1 MSTNDQPPSTTSF
14 LRQLLQVFL
23 TLSLVIGLV
32 APVIIFL
39 TSWHQIRIF
48 SERTAQEIAAVFA
61 GDVRYALLVASAE
74 DAQVVVSNILKFPE
88 VLSAEV
94 VNERGERLAVGNAR
108 DLAAARRTFAIAR
121 VVTAESIGAPS
132 ALDEGQRT
140 QVDLGRIRITVSLD
154 RAYRTCFDA
163 ALYAAVQIV
172 AVTLLL
178 SLALIRVSRKML
190 APLATLVQSLRSDAG
205 DASLPAVA
213 ACSPSE
219 VHFIY
224 RAIDA
229 MRRRIADDNQRL
241 VRYADGLETMV
252 AERTR
257 ALEETRDQA
266 ESANRA
272 KTLFLANVSHE
283 LRTPLQA
290 IILHARL
297 IGGGTGLDSARNSLS
312 TILSASSHLLELIEQ
327 LLDLSKAES
336 DHGLEL
342 SYSTFGIRDLVHE
355 AASTIRATL
364 APGNTLTV
372 HCCGDPAA
380 IVSDRTRLLQVMY
393 TLLRNADK
401 FTTNGRIT
409 LTLDVT
415 NDPDCVRLTI
425 TDDGIGIPQ
434 EQIDRIFEPF
444 FQGKSAQGT
453 VSRGIGIGLWVTK
466 TIVDALGG
474 RIDVSSTPGAGAAF
488 RVEIPRVPNLLAA
501 RAAPQSPDGEQ
512 KTVAAGRRS
521 SRGIRV
527 LFGEDEAV
535 IREAMSLFLRDA
547 GYVLDECADGVSV
560 LAMLQQDPR
569 GYDVVVLDPRMPGR
583 TGLEIL
589 TAMRDTL
596 HLGTP
601 VILLTGNDTAELQE
615 EAARCGAVL
624 IAKPV
629 QPERLIEAI
638 ALAAGEAA
646 ATVTGP
652 EG

>member
-1 MSTNDQPPSTTSF
+1 MRATNDPRPSTTSF

-32 APVIIFL
+32 APVILFL
-39 TSWHQIRIF
+39 TSWHQTRNF
-48 SERTAQEIAAVFA
+48 SERTAHEIAAVFA
-61 GDVRYALLVASAE
+61 GDVRYALLVGSAA
-74 DAQVVVSNILKFPE
+74 DAHAVVSNILKFPE
-88 VLSAEV
+88 VLRAEV
-94 VNERGERLAVGNAR
+94 VDERGTRLAVGTAR
-108 DLAAARRTFAIAR
+108 DLAAARRTFAIEQ
-121 VVTAESIGAPS
+121 VVTAESHGAPS
-132 ALDEGQRT
+132 TLAEGQRT
-140 QVDLGRIRITVSLD
+140 PIDLGRIRMTVSLD

-163 ALYAAVQIV
+163 ALYAAVQLV

-190 APLATLVQSLRSDAG
+190 APLAALVQSLRSNAS
-205 DASLPAVA
+205 DASLPAVP

-219 VHFIY
+219 VHFLY

-241 VRYADGLETMV
+241 VRYTTGLETMV

-257 ALEETRDQA
+257 ALEAARDQA
-266 ESANRA
+266 ERANRA

-290 IILHARL
+290 IILQARL
-297 IGGGTGLDSARNSLS
+297 ISGGTGQDSVRGSPS

-342 SYSTFGIRDLVHE
+342 SYSTFGLRDLVHE

-372 HCCGDPAA
+372 HCCGDPGA

-393 TLLRNADK
+393 NLLRNADK
-401 FTTNGRIT
+401 FTTNGHIT
-409 LTLDVT
+409 LTLDGT
-415 NDPDCVRLTI
+415 NDPDRVRLTI

-444 FQGKSAQGT
+444 FQGTSAHGT

-474 RIDVSSTPGAGAAF
+474 CIDVSSTPGAGAAF

-501 RAAPQSPDGEQ
+501 RTAPQGPDAEQ
-512 KTVAAGRRS
+512 NTVAVGQPS

-547 GYVLDECADGVSV
+547 SWTNARTVSRCWRCFSRTRADT
-560 LAMLQQDPR
+560 MW
-569 GYDVVVLDPRMPGR
+569 
-583 TGLEIL
+583 
-589 TAMRDTL
+589 
-596 HLGTP
+596 
-601 VILLTGNDTAELQE
+601 
-615 EAARCGAVL
+615 
-624 IAKPV
+624 
-629 QPERLIEAI
+629 
-638 ALAAGEAA
+638 
-646 ATVTGP
+646 
-652 EG
+652 